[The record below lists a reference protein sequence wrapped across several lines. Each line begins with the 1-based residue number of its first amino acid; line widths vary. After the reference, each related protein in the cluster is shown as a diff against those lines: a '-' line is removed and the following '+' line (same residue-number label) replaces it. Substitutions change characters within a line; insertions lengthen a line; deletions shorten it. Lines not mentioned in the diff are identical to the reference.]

1 MFAVVLV
8 LDILSAGKAEEKS
21 GAGPPLTDGNAA
33 DGGNECSGTPGLSA
47 RIYRYTEKGRK
58 T

>member
-1 MFAVVLV
+1 MFE
-8 LDILSAGKAEEKS
+8 ILSAGKAEEKS

-47 RIYRYTEKGRK
+47 RIYRYTEKGRR